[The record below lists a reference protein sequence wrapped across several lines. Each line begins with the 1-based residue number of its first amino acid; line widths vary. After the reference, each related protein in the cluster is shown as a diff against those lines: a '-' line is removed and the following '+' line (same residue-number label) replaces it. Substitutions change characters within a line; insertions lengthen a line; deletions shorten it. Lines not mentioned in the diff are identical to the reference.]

1 MIKNNQIVEKT
12 GWTLL
17 SNHGHVLICL
27 VRDPEM
33 RLRDV
38 ALQVGI
44 TERAVQKI
52 VSELEASGILSKE
65 KVGRCNQYTFDEGAP
80 MRHPLESQTNV
91 GALISALK

>member
-1 MIKNNQIVEKT
+1 MIENQPIQNKT

-27 VRDPEM
+27 VRQPEI

-38 ALQVGI
+38 ALLVGI

-52 VSELEASGILSKE
+52 VSELKEAGFVQKE
-65 KVGRCNQYTFDEGAP
+65 KVGRCNKYKINNKAP
-80 MRHPLESQTNV
+80 MRHPLEQNRNIGDLLDLVS
-91 GALISALK
+91 

>member
-1 MIKNNQIVEKT
+1 MIENQKNRPKI

-27 VRDPEM
+27 VREPEM

-38 ALQVGI
+38 ADLVGI

-52 VSELEASGILSKE
+52 VSDLEEIGFIQKE
-65 KVGRCNQYTFDEGAP
+65 KIGRCNRYKLNRNAP
-80 MRHPLESQTNV
+80 LRHPLEKNHCIGELLDLLS
-91 GALISALK
+91 

>member
-1 MIKNNQIVEKT
+1 MFENQQARTKV

-27 VRDPEM
+27 VREPEM

-38 ALQVGI
+38 AMQVGI

-52 VSELEASGILSKE
+52 VSDLEEAGFVRKE
-65 KVGRCNQYTFDEGAP
+65 KIGRCNRYQINGKAP
-80 MRHPLESQTNV
+80 LRHPLEKNRNI
-91 GALISALK
+91 GELLHLLC